1 MDIAELIKSAKIGR
15 ERKDAQIDSCSA
27 FAAALYDVLEE
38 NGYSPSLVNA
48 SYRGA
53 TIERTWHH
61 LVVEVDGTM
70 YDSLGEFS
78 TEIMRARS
86 KIHPTVSYELK
97 YSPEIR
103 DDCYDEDD
111 FGGVYEFLVKEFRK
125 TAKKLNVLEEKAV
138 PALAMR

>member
-1 MDIAELIKSAKIGR
+1 MDIVELIKTAKIGR
-15 ERKDAQIDSCSA
+15 ERKDAQVDSCSA

-38 NGYSPSLVNA
+38 NGFSPSLVNA
-48 SYRGA
+48 SHRGV

-61 LVVEVDGTM
+61 LVVEVDGAM

-86 KIHPTVSYELK
+86 KIHPKVSYEIK
-97 YSPEIR
+97 YAPEIR

-125 TAKKLNVLEEKAV
+125 TAKKLNGNDVVA
-138 PALAMR
+138 PITFAPR

>member
-1 MDIAELIKSAKIGR
+1 MDIVELIKTAKIGR
-15 ERKDAQIDSCSA
+15 ERKDAQVDTCSV

-38 NGYSPSLVNA
+38 NGFSPSMVNA
-48 SYRGA
+48 SHRGV
-53 TIERTWHH
+53 TIEMTWHH
-61 LVVEVDGTM
+61 LVVEVEGTM

-78 TEIMRARS
+78 TDIMRTRS

-103 DDCYDEDD
+103 DDCFEDD
-111 FGGVYEFLVKEFRK
+111 FADLYDFLVKEIRK
-125 TAKKLNVLEEKAV
+125 AAKKLTKAQAAA